1 MSSPALALVRFAWP
15 AASASVPRP
24 PAAGAPYP
32 LLLCRTLDGGEGYAW
47 LRPDADVAS
56 SLAAVLR
63 RAPPPARPV
72 RLECLRELPGASPGL
87 TAAFRYIVETDV
99 EVGHEADFN
108 AWYDDEHL
116 AGLAAVPGTVR
127 ALRYRALDDR
137 PLYHA
142 YYDLEH
148 PDVLGSPAWLAVRG
162 TPWSDRVRPRFVNT
176 KRTMFRI
183 CR

>member
-1 MSSPALALVRFAWP
+1 MQSPVLVLVRFAWP
-15 AASASVPRP
+15 DASASRA
-24 PAAGAPYP
+24 PAAGAPHP

-47 LRPDADVAS
+47 FPPEADVAS
-56 SLAAVLR
+56 SLAAVLG
-63 RAPPPARPV
+63 RAPSPALPV
-72 RLECLRELPGASPGL
+72 RLECLRELAGASAGR
-87 TAAFRYIVETDV
+87 AAPFRYIVETDV
-99 EVGHEADFN
+99 EEGHEADFN

-116 AGLAAVPGTVR
+116 AGLAAVPGAVR
-127 ALRYRALDDR
+127 ALRYRSLDDR
-137 PLYHA
+137 PRYHA

-148 PDVLGSPAWLAVRG
+148 PDVLGSPAWLAVRA